1 MLQSDHPCNT
11 KPGGVAIYYKEHLLV
26 IRRNNIYSLNESIVL
41 EILANN
47 NCFFTGLHGS
57 PSQNKDQLDKFCSSF
72 NMLMSNI
79 NDKKPL
85 AFITTGEFNARFK
98 NWRCQD
104 IINSQGSII
113 NTLISTS
120 GYHQLMNT
128 PTHMTNTSSSC
139 IDLNFTSNPS
149 LITEFGIEKHIYP
162 KSYHHSTVLVRW
174 ISTFLSSPSI
184 YT

>member
-1 MLQSDHPCNT
+1 MLQSDHPSNT
-11 KPGGVAIYYKEHLLV
+11 KPGGVAIYYKDHLLV
-26 IRRNNIYSLNESIVL
+26 IRRNNIYSLNESTVL

-47 NCFFTGLHGS
+47 NCFFTGLHRS
-57 PSQNKDQLDKFCSSF
+57 PSQNKDQLDKFCSNF

-85 AFITTGEFNARFK
+85 AFITTREFNARFK
-98 NWRCQD
+98 NWWCQD
-104 IINSQGSII
+104 IINSQGSMI

-149 LITEFGIEKHIYP
+149 LIAEFGIEKH
-162 KSYHHSTVLVRW
+162 
-174 ISTFLSSPSI
+174 LSQKLPP
-184 YT
+184 